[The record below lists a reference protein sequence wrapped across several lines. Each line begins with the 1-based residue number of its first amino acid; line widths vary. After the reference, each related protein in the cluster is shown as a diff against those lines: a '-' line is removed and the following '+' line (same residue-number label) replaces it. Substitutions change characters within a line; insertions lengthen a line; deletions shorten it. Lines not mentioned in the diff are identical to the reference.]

1 MAEFTIGDFDYRSSI
16 MDAMTQLHVVRRF
29 SPALGAVS
37 EMLPA
42 VRSAG
47 MDTAVMAAIL
57 VTNSDDPDI
66 KEHQEALGKAV
77 EALGKALG
85 SLSDEAT
92 DYVVKECLSLCERR
106 PKGKDSGSWSP
117 AWNRAAGKPQHA
129 DINMGIMLQIVWKV
143 LSAELSGFFPG
154 NPSISGAG

>member
-1 MAEFTIGDFDYRSSI
+1 MAEFTVGEFDYKSST

-42 VRSAG
+42 MRSAG
-47 MDTAVMAAIL
+47 MDAKVMSAIL
-57 VTNSDDPDI
+57 VANTDDPEL

-92 DYVVKECLSLCERR
+92 DYVVTACLSLCERR
-106 PKGKDSGSWSP
+106 PKGKDGSWSP
-117 AWNRAAGKPQHA
+117 VWNRAAGKPQHA
-129 DINMGIMLQIVWKV
+129 DINMGVMLMVVWKV

-154 NPSISGAG
+154 NPSPSATG